1 MVYEKNLKVIFARK
15 SRVLPATCLSLYQSS
30 NSSGIKNSVV
40 ALEGEYD
47 IYNEVVIF
55 QVEILWKCTSTLK
68 NRDLCS
74 GGKWM
79 ES

>member
-1 MVYEKNLKVIFARK
+1 MY
-15 SRVLPATCLSLYQSS
+15 
-30 NSSGIKNSVV
+30 

-47 IYNEVVIF
+47 IYKEVIIF

-68 NRDLCS
+68 NRDFCS